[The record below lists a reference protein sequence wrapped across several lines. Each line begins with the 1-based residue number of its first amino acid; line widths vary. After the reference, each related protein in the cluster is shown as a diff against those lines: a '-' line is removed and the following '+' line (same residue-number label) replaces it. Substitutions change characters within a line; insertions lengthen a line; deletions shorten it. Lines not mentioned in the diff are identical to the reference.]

1 MKSVRFVESELKKI
15 ISDALLTNRIALCV
29 YGAFSIGDRLYRSDI
44 IDILQKI
51 YDTLGINKKALATD
65 ILEYFDAKE
74 VSFKEKITK
83 KRVRGFELLSKK
95 KLL

>member
-1 MKSVRFVESELKKI
+1 MQNIYDQLNIKKI
-15 ISDALLTNRIALCV
+15 
-29 YGAFSIGDRLYRSDI
+29 
-44 IDILQKI
+44 
-51 YDTLGINKKALATD
+51 ALATD